1 MRRLRTVLP
10 LALLA
15 AAVITAAAAA
25 FGFKDPPPSNGTVG
39 QPYSYQWV
47 HDGIG
52 PSYEYQYSLDSGS
65 LPPGLNLSSSGL
77 LSGTPTQAGA
87 FTFYIEVTYTCCG
100 DPTVKGPYQEK
111 YTIGIVEGLVVQQTS
126 LPTMT
131 TGTPFSTQL
140 TATGGGTQSWSVVSG
155 ALPTG
160 LALASNG
167 VLSGTPTAPGTFT
180 FTVRVTSGSRIDDQA
195 FTVEVIQALA
205 ATTPAFPPA
214 VVGSD
219 FNASY
224 TASGGR
230 APYTW
235 AIAEGTWPRGLA
247 FSGGVIS
254 GRPRVAGSYAFSVRV
269 TDALGNTLTLPSTL
283 VVQPRLKI
291 PLQTLRAGT
300 VGRRYA
306 AKVLVKGGAKP
317 YTFELAD
324 GNLPRGLRLNVR
336 TGLISGTPRAK
347 GRASFVVV
355 VADQVGGTH
364 QRRLVLRVR

>member
-25 FGFKDPPPSNGTVG
+25 FGFNDPPPPNGTVG
-39 QPYSYQWV
+39 QPYSYQFV
-47 HDGIG
+47 PTNAG
-52 PSYEYQYSLDSGS
+52 PGYEFTYRISSGS
-65 LPPGLNLSSSGL
+65 LPPGISLSSSGR
-77 LSGTPTQAGA
+77 LSGTPTQAGGWS
-87 FTFYIEVTYTCCG
+87 FYLEAYYTWSG
-100 DPTVKGPYQEK
+100 TTSAPSQRQYS
-111 YTIGIVEGLVVQQTS
+111 IGVVEGLAVQQTS

-205 ATTPAFPPA
+205 ATTPRFPPA

-235 AIAEGTWPRGLA
+235 SIAEGTWPRGLA
-247 FSGGVIS
+247 FNGGVIS